1 MTHITIGVDCSFSAN
16 GTVRVQRV
24 QIGAAWQVV
33 EQGRQWL
40 DMNGRHVLIML
51 PGQQAR
57 EIILRPDTLTWEM
70 ALPQQ
75 HVLRV

>member
-1 MTHITIGVDCSFSAN
+1 MKHTTIGVDCSFAGN

-24 QIGAAWQVV
+24 QVDGVWLGV

-40 DMNGRHVLIML
+40 DINGRHVLVML

-57 EIILRPDTLTWEM
+57 EIVLRPDTLTWEM
-70 ALPQQ
+70 ELPRQIA
-75 HVLRV
+75 V